1 MMFHALLVSKDDE
14 PIAVLNT
21 VLSGLGIDAATC
33 SYPEAICQLT
43 EQKFDVVIV
52 DFDDPHSA
60 ALVLQNV
67 RESSSGNHA
76 VTVALLSD
84 KTKLRHTLGQ
94 GAHFVLYKPLTLL
107 QTETGLRAVVA
118 LIKRERRTSCRVPLQ
133 LPIQLTPQ
141 DSPDMEG
148 ILLDL
153 SETGMDVLAAQ
164 PLCPAARIGARFTL
178 PDGKTEL
185 ELRGEITRANPN
197 GESGVRFVDLSS
209 NARNTLKA
217 WIAANAPELPPPDID
232 PVTQCKLTDL
242 SPGGCYV
249 ETESPFP
256 EHAAIE
262 ICLKAQDVEVRLEA
276 TVRVMH
282 PGFGMG
288 VEFPSRTAD
297 DRAQVEKFIELL
309 ASQPGTL
316 PALLIMP
323 LALSAASDS
332 ASSGTHEF
340 EDPLLDLLRRGE
352 TLSQEEFLQELHR
365 QRSPEVTSA

>member
-21 VLSGLGIDAATC
+21 VLSGLGITAVAC

-43 EQKFDVVIV
+43 EQKFDTVIV

-67 RESSSGNHA
+67 GQSSSGGHA
-76 VTVALLSD
+76 VTAALLSD
-84 KTKLRHTLGQ
+84 KTKLRHALGQ

-107 QTETGLRAVVA
+107 EAETGLRAAVA

-133 LPIQLTPQ
+133 LPIRLTPQ

-164 PLCPAARIGARFTL
+164 PLCPSAQIGARFTL

-185 ELRGEITRANPN
+185 DVRGEITRANPN
-197 GESGVRFVDLSS
+197 GEAGVRFVDLSS
-209 NARNTLKA
+209 NARATLKA

-242 SPGGCYV
+242 SLGGCYV

-256 EHAAIE
+256 EHSGIE
-262 ICLKAQDVEVRLEA
+262 ICLKVQDVEVRLEA

-288 VEFPSRTAD
+288 VEFASRTAE

-309 ASQPGTL
+309 AGQPGTL
-316 PALLIMP
+316 PALLILP
-323 LALSAASDS
+323 LALSAGDNS
-332 ASSGTHEF
+332 ASSGAQEF

-365 QRSPEVTSA
+365 QRSAEVTSA